1 MKRYTDWQGWWI
13 GLRTNLLKCIGT
25 TGSAWLGSNGLAAT
39 GIPGTSHL
47 GIDWRQALGFFVV
60 HISSEIFTYLKNNQ
74 PKVTEV
80 DTQIIFK
87 NNPPGK

>member
-39 GIPGTSHL
+39 GIPGTTGL
-47 GIDWRQALGFFVV
+47 GINWEQALGFFGV
-60 HISSEIFTYLKNNQ
+60 HIAIEIFAYLKTNQ

-80 DTQIIFK
+80 DTQIITK
-87 NNPPGK
+87 LK